1 MASKEKNISLD
12 TRELGLSKPPG
23 PMESDSSQSSDV
35 IDELKAEETDGGH
48 DSMPLEK
55 HCENLWV
62 EVENREVKSSISLV
76 ADHLNEKFEELLQP
90 LSAEKRAVAESASV
104 EEEMSDKDTEVS
116 ARSTD
121 HFSTS
126 MQSET
131 NSKGSAHKSLYKDGV
146 HDQDHPASLS
156 SSQQDLD
163 QVTDEE
169 HRSPSSNYIK
179 EEKVDCS
186 PGGPGV
192 TKTHLDVNWKH
203 SIANT
208 DKTTRT
214 RKSKAHFE
222 LEECTRSLPPLLNRN
237 PTSVSRIS
245 DEELEEDVQR
255 FKHEVGKLKAAFRDW
270 DNEKPHLQ
278 KEVEDGYVLCQFSS
292 FYWFTP
298 SVSSPFHLFV
308 LSPKQNQHIGFTI
321 L

>member
-1 MASKEKNISLD
+1 MSSKEKNISLD
-12 TRELGLSKPPG
+12 TWELGLRKPPG
-23 PMESDSSQSSDV
+23 PMESDSSQSGDV
-35 IDELKAEETDGGH
+35 IDELKAEETDEGH
-48 DSMPLEK
+48 DSIPLEK

-62 EVENREVKSSISLV
+62 EVENRDVKSSIRLV

-104 EEEMSDKDTEVS
+104 EEEISDEDTEVN
-116 ARSTD
+116 ARITD
-121 HFSTS
+121 RFSTS

-131 NSKGSAHKSLYKDGV
+131 KPKGSANKSLYEDGV
-146 HDQDHPASLS
+146 YDQDHPESLS
-156 SSQQDLD
+156 SSHRDLD

-169 HRSPSSNYIK
+169 HRSPSSNYTK

-186 PGGPGV
+186 SGGPGV

-203 SIANT
+203 NNANT

-214 RKSKAHFE
+214 QKSKAHFE
-222 LEECTRSLPPLLNRN
+222 LEEYTRSLPLSLNRN

-270 DNEKPHLQ
+270 ENEKPHLQ

-298 SVSSPFHLFV
+298 SISSSSFHLFV
-308 LSPKQNQHIGFTI
+308 LSPKQNQHI